1 MSCEECCV
9 VAILAGGMGTRLKS
23 RTGGLPKP
31 MAPILG
37 KPVLEHQIELCKRYG
52 FSKIA
57 LLVHYESHSISS
69 YFGDGSRF
77 GVELTYVVEEE
88 ARGTAGALRDALP
101 LMADRFLV
109 LYGDTYADV
118 NLKAIWNEN
127 NLSSIDG
134 TLLIHPNDHPN
145 DSDLVEIDSD
155 GRILEIHPYPHPEN
169 GKFRNLVNAALYVL
183 RKNALNLLVPES
195 GKFDLAKQTFPAM
208 LSQGLKLQAYITPEY
223 IKDMGTPDRLDK
235 VESDIIKGLPER
247 LSDRHLRNA
256 VFLDRDGTINEEV
269 NHLKNPDQL
278 KLIAGAGAAVRALN
292 RAGVLAVCITNQPV
306 LARGDVT
313 WGGLDRIHAKLDQL
327 LGESKAY
334 LDALYVCP
342 HHPDK
347 GFEGEV
353 SDLKIECECRKPKT
367 GLINRAVA
375 DLSINRR
382 YSWFVGD
389 TSSDI
394 EAGRRAGLRT
404 VLVRT
409 GFAGLDGKY
418 SAVPDYVVP
427 DLQAAV
433 EFILHGH
440 RQISSHLFSV
450 CAQAVNSRLVLI
462 GGCAR
467 TGKSTVANVLKEM
480 VVETGRQAH
489 VISLDGWL
497 KPAEHRT
504 EGLGVAARYDI
515 EAARQTIAS
524 LVKAKTRQM
533 ITVNQYE
540 RKSRELIN
548 PISLSIGP
556 DDLVIV
562 EGVVA
567 LLDDDLLDNAD
578 IKVFVD
584 VTDEIREKRL
594 KQDYTWR
601 GLSQKGLDS
610 IITSREEDEV
620 PLIRASAINASYQIV
635 LG

>member
-1 MSCEECCV
+1 MSFVELCV

-52 FSKIA
+52 FCKIA
-57 LLVHYESHSISS
+57 LLVHYESHSIRS

-77 GVELTYVVEEE
+77 GVELTYVVEEQ

-101 LMADRFLV
+101 VMADRFLV
-109 LYGDTYADV
+109 LYGDTFADV
-118 NLKAIWNEN
+118 NLKAIWNKSH
-127 NLSSIDG
+127 LSSIDG

-145 DSDLVEIDSD
+145 DSDLVEIDRD
-155 GRILEIHPYPHPEN
+155 GRIIDIHPYPHPEHA
-169 GKFRNLVNAALYVL
+169 KFPNLVNAALYVL
-183 RKNALNLLVPES
+183 RKSALTLIVPKL
-195 GKFDLAKQTFPAM
+195 GKSDLAKQTFPAM
-208 LSQGLKLQAYITPEY
+208 LSLGLKLQAYITQEY
-223 IKDMGTPDRLDK
+223 IKDMGTPERLDK

-247 LSDRHLRNA
+247 LSDRHLRSA

-269 NHLKNPDQL
+269 NHLTNPDKL
-278 KLIAGAGAAVRALN
+278 KLIAGAGVAVRALN
-292 RAGVLAVCITNQPV
+292 RAGVLAVGITNQPV

-313 WGGLDRIHAKLDQL
+313 WEELDQIHAKLDQL

-347 GFEGEV
+347 GFEGEI

-367 GLINRAVA
+367 GLIDRAVA

-389 TSSDI
+389 SSSDI
-394 EAGRRAGLRT
+394 EAGKRAGLRT

-418 SAVPDYVVP
+418 SAVPDYVAP

-433 EFILHGH
+433 EFILHGY
-440 RQISSHLFSV
+440 RKISSDLFSV

-467 TGKSTVANVLKEM
+467 VGKSTVANVLKEM
-480 VVETGRQAH
+480 IVETGRQAH

-504 EGLGVAARYDI
+504 EGQGVVARYDMR
-515 EAARQTIAS
+515 EAVQTIAS
-524 LVKAKTRQM
+524 LSKSKTREM
-533 ITVNQYE
+533 ITLNQYE
-540 RKSRELIN
+540 RKSREFIN

-562 EGVVA
+562 EGVTA
-567 LLDDDLLDNAD
+567 LLDKDLLGVAD
-578 IKVFVD
+578 VKVFVD
-584 VTDEIREKRL
+584 EMRIKRL
-594 KQDYTWR
+594 KQDYAWR
-601 GLSQKGLDS
+601 GWSQKDFDS
-610 IITSREEDEV
+610 IVISREEDEV
-620 PLIRASAINASYQIV
+620 PLIRASAINASHQIV
-635 LG
+635 IE